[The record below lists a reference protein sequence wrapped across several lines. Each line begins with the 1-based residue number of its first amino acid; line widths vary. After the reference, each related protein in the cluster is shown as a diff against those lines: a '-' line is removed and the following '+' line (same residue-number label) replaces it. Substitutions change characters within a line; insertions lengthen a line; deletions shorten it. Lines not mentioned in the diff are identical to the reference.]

1 MNLFQMF
8 FNLTHPP
15 EKWGWVETT
24 AYFTGDARKAM
35 PKGRVGF
42 YYHDQPADYN
52 EYGIRYY
59 ADDSERLGWYR
70 FYPSPD
76 PEPEELKGKSVRIRY
91 KKSRPW
97 NYEFVSDYE
106 YDFGNEADGE

>member
-1 MNLFQMF
+1 MF

-59 ADDSERLGWYR
+59 TDDSERLGWYR